1 MKKLNNVVEE
11 RLLEVY
17 KTENPSACEIENP
30 NIANQHM
37 LRHQRIY
44 RTLLNFPEKMFQDAR
59 LLDVGAGIGEKAMH
73 YTLMGANCDLVEF
86 NDEACQRATHLF
98 DKFSYG

>member
-1 MKKLNNVVEE
+1 
-11 RLLEVY
+11 
-17 KTENPSACEIENP
+17 
-30 NIANQHM
+30 
-37 LRHQRIY
+37 
-44 RTLLNFPEKMFQDAR
+44 
-59 LLDVGAGIGEKAMH
+59 MH